1 MKYSW
6 LNRFSLG
13 AVAALLLL
21 LATPSAQAQAQVKL
35 GTVDMKKVFDS
46 YYKTKQADAQIK
58 DRAADS
64 EKVYKGM
71 VEDYQRANEEYRKLI
86 ESSNDQAVS
95 SVERENRKKSAEGKL
110 NEVQEIEKSV
120 KQFQAQARSTL
131 GELEKRLR
139 DAIVKDIR
147 ELIATKS
154 KAGNYTMILDI
165 SAQSLYQTPVV
176 LQSIPSIDLSDELI
190 KEINV
195 GAPPGLLT
203 PAGAATPGAK

>member
-6 LNRFSLG
+6 LNRFLLG

>member
-21 LATPSAQAQAQVKL
+21 LATPSAQAQAQLKL

>member
-1 MKYSW
+1 MKYTW

-13 AVAALLLL
+13 AIAALLLL
-21 LATPSAQAQAQVKL
+21 LASPSAQAQVKL

-46 YYKTKQADAQIK
+46 YYKTKQADTQIK

-95 SVERENRKKSAEGKL
+95 SVERENRKKSAESKL

-176 LQSIPSIDLSDELI
+176 LQSISSIDISDELI

-195 GAPPGLLT
+195 GAPPGTLS